1 MIPFKPKLL
10 PLVIVGSV
18 TLGASAAWG
27 EDTTQP
33 IKNIEELV
41 VYSSIGYHNRA
52 KDITPVLEYDRQ
64 YFERFEPSSAG
75 DALRRVPSV
84 TFLSDVTE
92 SDGARLRGLAPGYTQ
107 ILING
112 ERVPGIGNDR
122 SFLMDRI
129 PAELIERVEVIRSS
143 SANRPADG
151 VAGAVNI
158 VLRDSFSLDGGYV
171 KLGGNYFDNEE
182 WKENLAA
189 VWGGQVGPGRLVVGV
204 DQQGRYN
211 PKVKKSTRFGD
222 SPENNPDFIAEEFD
236 NREDQTDVRDSSDT
250 SLNTDYSVVFD
261 DGAKLNIAG
270 AWVITDRTEDERSFE
285 YNDPSAVT
293 GPENTGGNL
302 ETDNQQHQDIDETSY
317 SLSGR
322 YSRPLLGG
330 EAKIKLSVAAF
341 DSELDDRE
349 SEIDFGDDIAVIED
363 ERTLQ
368 DIEDEEFGIELAQKF
383 DLGDATEI
391 EFGGFF
397 LAKQRDT
404 RILEADDEN
413 ELSLATPWDQFGG
426 QSPLAV
432 ASQLTEFEPAIGGV
446 NRIEEDRADF
456 FVMVSGDV
464 GRLEW
469 ETGVRYETT
478 DVSIVDR
485 TSGQDGVD
493 TDYDFILPSA
503 HLRYSLTDSDRLTA
517 SVART
522 LRRPDFDLIM
532 PALLEGEVADND
544 LQGNPQ
550 LEPESAWGIDLGYE
564 RMLGSEGVFG
574 VNLFYR
580 DVEDLIELTN
590 TGEPGSEGDGFFVYK
605 VDNVGDGWVSGI
617 EFDLSTPLTVIGM
630 DNTGI
635 FANYSLMDSK
645 IDDAFGER
653 RFNDQSK
660 WVYNVGVIQDMPEQK
675 ITFGVTYREQGDAF
689 GRILGEEVQTSYS
702 ADLEVFVEKRWQS
715 LTLRFVGSNLLD
727 GSKDEIFNKFDTI
740 EDQRDRDFDEYELE
754 TEEAGPIFR
763 LTARYAF

>member
-322 YSRPLLGG
+322 YSHPLLGG

-446 NRIEEDRADF
+446 NRIEEDRADVF
-456 FVMVSGDV
+456 LSWSAAMSAAWNGKPVYATKPRMSASLTGLP
-464 GRLEW
+464 GR
-469 ETGVRYETT
+469 T
-478 DVSIVDR
+478 VSIPTTILFCRRR
-485 TSGQDGVD
+485 TC
-493 TDYDFILPSA
+493 A
-503 HLRYSLTDSDRLTA
+503 TA
-517 SVART
+517 SPTAT
-522 LRRPDFDLIM
+522 ASPRPL
-532 PALLEGEVADND
+532 PAPCA
-544 LQGNPQ
+544 
-550 LEPESAWGIDLGYE
+550 A
-564 RMLGSEGVFG
+564 
-574 VNLFYR
+574 
-580 DVEDLIELTN
+580 
-590 TGEPGSEGDGFFVYK
+590 
-605 VDNVGDGWVSGI
+605 
-617 EFDLSTPLTVIGM
+617 
-630 DNTGI
+630 
-635 FANYSLMDSK
+635 
-645 IDDAFGER
+645 
-653 RFNDQSK
+653 
-660 WVYNVGVIQDMPEQK
+660 
-675 ITFGVTYREQGDAF
+675 
-689 GRILGEEVQTSYS
+689 RILISLCRHCSKARWRTTTFRAIRSWNRKAPGALIWATSACS
-702 ADLEVFVEKRWQS
+702 AVKAS
-715 LTLRFVGSNLLD
+715 LASTCSTGMW
-727 GSKDEIFNKFDTI
+727 KT
-740 EDQRDRDFDEYELE
+740 
-754 TEEAGPIFR
+754 
-763 LTARYAF
+763 